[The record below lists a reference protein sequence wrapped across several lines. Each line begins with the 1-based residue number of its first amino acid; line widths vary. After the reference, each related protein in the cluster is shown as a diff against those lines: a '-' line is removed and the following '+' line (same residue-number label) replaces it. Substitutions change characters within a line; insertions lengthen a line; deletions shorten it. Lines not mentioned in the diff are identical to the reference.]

1 MVLLFVKSSMVSLR
15 KINETQ
21 HPTFIY
27 IYICI
32 KYKI

>member
-21 HPTFIY
+21 HPTFMY
-27 IYICI
+27 VYV
-32 KYKI
+32 